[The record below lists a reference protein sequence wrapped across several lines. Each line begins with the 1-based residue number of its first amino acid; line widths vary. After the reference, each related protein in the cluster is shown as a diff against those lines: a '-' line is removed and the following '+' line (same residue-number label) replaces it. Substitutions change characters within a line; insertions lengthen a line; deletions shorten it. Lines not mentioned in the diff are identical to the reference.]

1 MIGYKS
7 SALLCVAHV
16 IRHCFWIESSMLHVE
31 FVGNEVIYK
40 RVFTGTFLIILSL
53 LHNIYPCSVGSDDG
67 MWHLKLLT
75 YRLSPSCVLKFNTL
89 CFRDRVSQSLS
100 LDLHS
105 SLSVTEDITD
115 FSPCLIRMLV
125 AN

>member
-1 MIGYKS
+1 
-7 SALLCVAHV
+7 
-16 IRHCFWIESSMLHVE
+16 MLHVE

-40 RVFTGTFLIILSL
+40 WVFTDAFLIILSL
-53 LHNIYPCSVGSDDG
+53 LHNIYTCSIGSDDG
-67 MWHLKLLT
+67 MLHLKLLT

-89 CFRDRVSQSLS
+89 CFRDRVNQSLS

-105 SLSVTEDITD
+105 SLSVTEDIID

-125 AN
+125 VN